1 MEMPTQGMM
10 MQQPGPPGQ
19 QHCNCSDCAR
29 RAASSAGARRMSQAI
44 PWGLGEEHLFMG
56 TVFLSKLMY
65 FHFEGDNTFIKHN
78 FSLVDRLSQCI
89 LSS

>member
-1 MEMPTQGMM
+1 
-10 MQQPGPPGQ
+10 
-19 QHCNCSDCAR
+19 
-29 RAASSAGARRMSQAI
+29 MSQAI